1 MRCDFRLAFCKCRV
15 YNYTA
20 KYRKKI
26 GGVKMSLFKERS
38 DGELALRDL
47 ADKIARDIEGIS
59 ANGVSDD
66 LAPEARYA
74 SEMLGSSEEKGPK
87 CGKP

>member
-1 MRCDFRLAFCKCRV
+1 MILGLLFACVGAIITLL
-15 YNYTA
+15 NIE
-20 KYRKKI
+20 KKI
-26 GGVKMSLFKERS
+26 GGVNMSLFKERS
-38 DGELALRDL
+38 DQKLALRDL

-74 SEMLGSSEEKGPK
+74 SEMIGSSEEKAPQ
-87 CGKP
+87 CGKQ